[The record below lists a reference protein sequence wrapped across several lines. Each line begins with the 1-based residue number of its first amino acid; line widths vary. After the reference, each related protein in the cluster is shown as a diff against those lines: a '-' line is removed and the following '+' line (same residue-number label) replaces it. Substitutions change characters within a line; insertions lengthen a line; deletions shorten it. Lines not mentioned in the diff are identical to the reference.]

1 MVAARSPMVVR
12 SLWIALVFFSWSQ
25 LAAQRPPSTPFVE
38 RGACPFECCQLG
50 HWTARDTLPV
60 YARQQAPETR
70 LFLLAPGQGFV
81 ADSADFHTLAL
92 GSFEQRCCRR
102 STAIGK
108 CMAYA
113 MVITD
118 Y

>member
-1 MVAARSPMVVR
+1 MVAR
-12 SLWIALVFFSWSQ
+12 SLWIAVLFFSWSP

-60 YARQQAPETR
+60 YARQQAPDTR
-70 LFLLAPGQGFV
+70 LFLLTPGQGFV

-92 GSFEQRCCRR
+92 GMILVRRPFRLADYLAEEEQP
-102 STAIGK
+102 
-108 CMAYA
+108 
-113 MVITD
+113 
-118 Y
+118 